1 MTFQNSQHHATHID
15 THDLHDTHDTH
26 DMHDTHDTHD
36 MHTTARQ
43 EIPHT
48 FSIATNP
55 AQQEMTAPHQTPRVA
70 PATSIA
76 DQLLGAFPSG
86 TYCLPAL
93 LSLAEIVE
101 TTSVATAAVECAMR
115 PRFLINP
122 EWVANHAQTPEKL
135 VMLTM
140 HELHHVVLGHTR
152 LFARATPLDNLVFD
166 AVINSMLCQLFPD
179 RAYQALLTDIYSAN
193 KFPECFL
200 RPTNV
205 WIDGVH
211 IKEPPALLQP
221 ELKHLAPLY
230 QKLYTPEGATY
241 EELRE
246 AFRGSITDEQF
257 VRVQLLGDHSEENP
271 SAEQSSGGV
280 AIATGG
286 KVSGKSVDGLRIE
299 LVGEPNTLQGDGADE
314 STCELKEPKCA
325 SSAGRLE
332 TRSPQLLQEVRRI
345 VEQWPR
351 PKNPIK
357 GRSLHDLLVSTTV
370 ELAPRSNRGALTK
383 LLRTMSVESGKG
395 RVRNLRMDSVCVE
408 SPIPRLMRRSVV
420 LNAIGAAPLLHQEQL
435 DMKRVVPQGEQ
446 VHVYLDVSGSVSGLV
461 SALYGA
467 ILDNAQF
474 VHPIVHLFSTRIVDV
489 TLQQLRA
496 GYCVTTGGTCIGC
509 VAQHMQ
515 QHKVRRA
522 VIVTDG
528 FVGAP
533 SVVAR
538 RILEKVRI
546 GVALTPDNS
555 TRNDLNDLVEHW
567 AQLKVIF
574 HD

>member
-1 MTFQNSQHHATHID
+1 MTFQNTQHPATNID
-15 THDLHDTHDTH
+15 THDLQTILNS
-26 DMHDTHDTHD
+26 
-36 MHTTARQ
+36 
-43 EIPHT
+43 ESPHA
-48 FSIATNP
+48 FNIAASP
-55 AQQEMTAPHQTPRVA
+55 AQQEIPAQYQTQPVA
-70 PATSIA
+70 PNTSIA
-76 DQLLGAFPSG
+76 DQLLGSFPSG

-101 TTSVATAAVECAMR
+101 TTSVATAAVECTLR

-122 EWVANHAQTPEKL
+122 EWVAQHAQTPEKL

-166 AVINSMLCQLFPD
+166 AVINSMLCQLFPE
-179 RAYQALLTDIYSAN
+179 RPYQALLTDIYSEN

-205 WIDGVH
+205 WTNGVR
-211 IKEPPALLQP
+211 ITVPPVLLQP
-221 ELKHLAPLY
+221 EHKHLAPLY
-230 QKLYTPEGATY
+230 ERLYTPQGATY

-246 AFRGSITDEQF
+246 AFRGAISDEQF
-257 VRVQLLGDHSEENP
+257 VQVQLLGDHSDENP
-271 SAEQSSGGV
+271 SSDQAPNDV
-280 AIATGG
+280 AYAVAD
-286 KVSGKSVDGLRIE
+286 KASGKSTDGLPVE
-299 LVGEPNTLQGDGADE
+299 FAGKTDALHDEADE
-314 STCELKEPKCA
+314 SACELKEPKCA

-351 PKNPIK
+351 PNNPIK

-370 ELAPRSNRGALTK
+370 GLAPRSNRGALTK
-383 LLRTMSVESGKG
+383 LLRTMSMQSGQG
-395 RVRNLRMDSVCVE
+395 RVRNLHMDSVCVE

-420 LNAIGAAPLLHQEQL
+420 LNAIGATPLLHQEQL

-461 SALYGA
+461 GALYGA
-467 ILDNAQF
+467 ILDNKQF
-474 VHPIVHLFSTRIVDV
+474 VHPVVHLFSTRVVDV

-496 GYCVTTGGTCIGC
+496 GYCVTTGGTCIEC
-509 VAQHMQ
+509 VAQHMK
-515 QHKVRRA
+515 QHRVRRA

-533 SVVAR
+533 GVVAR
-538 RILEKVRI
+538 RILENVRI
-546 GVALTPDNS
+546 GFALTPDNS
-555 TRNDLNDLVEHW
+555 TRRDLEGLVEHW
-567 AQLKVIF
+567 AQLKVQF
-574 HD
+574 HDSF